1 MTMEILMWGQT
12 LVLLL
17 ILHPDN
23 QTIVMETLCVFFL
36 AINRFFLDNARPVY
50 QQINKQTNL
59 YHLTNYKE

>member
-50 QQINKQTNL
+50 QQTNKQTC
-59 YHLTNYKE
+59 TT